1 MAFYKQFWWNWKTE
15 TSQKDL
21 FFSFDSSC
29 QDLTILKLNR
39 EKFQFDICND
49 KSANYKTRSM
59 KMAGENDPRKD
70 QENDEISQRNGNL
83 HAPPI
88 DDNITESDEEN
99 SSDENERSGYE
110 LLPQNDFSN
119 LQDEDNE
126 LDDEDNQTLDDI
138 LR

>member
-1 MAFYKQFWWNWKTE
+1 MAFYTYFWWKTE
-15 TSQKDL
+15 TLQKDL

-39 EKFQFDICND
+39 EKFQDQFDICSE

-110 LLPQNDFSN
+110 LLPQNDFAN

-126 LDDEDNQTLDDI
+126 LDEEDNQTLDDI